1 MKKKKKIKILSSSFK
16 FPNVRS
22 FLYPFILFDRY
33 LIKNNIHCQINPIK
47 NKTYDLIFIES
58 NFFGREWA
66 VNSERVLESIY
77 KLKKNCGKIIYFD
90 LSDSTTLLHP
100 KALDL
105 VDLYCKG
112 QILKNKN
119 LYKNRFYGR
128 RIYTDYCHRKFGIV
142 DSKPVY
148 SESVTNTKH
157 LEKIELSW
165 NSSLSNY
172 SLLGK
177 FLNEIYQKLPIKY
190 LLTFPRKKE
199 INNEKKK
206 DIMSRMNLNYE
217 RNTISWHRKT
227 AIDSIRNEVNY
238 QKITTFNYFRE
249 LKNSKITIS
258 PFGWGEINYRDYEA
272 FIYGSILLKPNMSH
286 INTWPNYYEDEKTT
300 IFFDWSC
307 NDINQKIENILN
319 NYENY
324 EQIAKNAKKR
334 YFNYINKNN
343 LKKMILNIL
352 KKIIN

>member
-1 MKKKKKIKILSSSFK
+1 M
-16 FPNVRS
+16 
-22 FLYPFILFDRY
+22 
-33 LIKNNIHCQINPIK
+33 
-47 NKTYDLIFIES
+47 
-58 NFFGREWA
+58 
-66 VNSERVLESIY
+66 
-77 KLKKNCGKIIYFD
+77 
-90 LSDSTTLLHP
+90 LHP

-119 LYKNRFYGR
+119 LYKKRFYGR

-148 SESVTNTKH
+148 SESVTNKKH

-177 FLNEIYQKLPIKY
+177 FLNEIYQKLPFKY
-190 LLTFPRKKE
+190 LLTFPKKKE

-217 RNTISWHRKT
+217 RNTISWHRRT
-227 AIDSIRNEVNY
+227 AIDSLKNKGNY
-238 QKITTFNYFRE
+238 QKITTLKYFRE

-272 FIYGSILLKPNMSH
+272 FIYGSLLLKPNMSH
-286 INTWPNYYEDEKTT
+286 INTWPNYYEDNKTS

-307 NDINQKIENILN
+307 NDINMKIENILN
-319 NYENY
+319 DYENY
-324 EQIAKNAKKR
+324 EEIVNNAKSR
-334 YFNYINKNN
+334 YFNYIDKNN